1 VPCQIVVLANAAD
14 GNGGF
19 LLTCSRGYGDSML
32 HAVLEAGAEFDLRP
46 AGEKRFSGWIQDLQG

>member
-1 VPCQIVVLANAAD
+1 VLANAAD